1 MSSDNKTQSYVVN
14 SFLENNSYFHKN
26 AKFAEG
32 KRRHSA
38 GLLAGTRHAPRDSFS
53 RIGFFDT
60 RREAAFPQRQ
70 SLGEAAQPAG
80 GIPARGK
87 IVPLLRSS
95 RVFLRPIPHAH
106 AWGFWGCAAPPAL
119 AHRAAQNTGA
129 HPPAPTKPIAPLPTH
144 PLATLPHRTR
154 RRASSVAA
162 SPRLEASPACR
173 TRPRPRAAEHQ
184 SAQPSATRQS
194 ARTALPADATLT
206 HPHAPRSIR
215 RHARFLGVPATSEPR
230 RGDTTRRASGA
241 RSCSAHA
248 RRERDCV
255 RG

>member
-14 SFLENNSYFHKN
+14 SFLENNSYFHKKK

-60 RREAAFPQRQ
+60 RREAAFPRRQ

-162 SPRLEASPACR
+162 S
-173 TRPRPRAAEHQ
+173 
-184 SAQPSATRQS
+184 SAKS
-194 ARTALPADATLT
+194 
-206 HPHAPRSIR
+206 
-215 RHARFLGVPATSEPR
+215 
-230 RGDTTRRASGA
+230 RRAETSKE
-241 RSCSAHA
+241 C
-248 RRERDCV
+248 
-255 RG
+255 